1 VCDPAFGLDRCKSR
15 QRFREGGFFYGF
27 AAWLRGETWVAGT
40 TIGLLGQAGGG
51 IGVVH
56 CMLLEEPI
64 DFVGFSTILRS
75 ALQ

>member
-1 VCDPAFGLDRCKSR
+1 VPERCKSR

-27 AAWLRGETWVAGT
+27 PRRLAATFFSLWRRGKPLR
-40 TIGLLGQAGGG
+40 QADGGWRPARL
-51 IGVVH
+51 
-56 CMLLEEPI
+56 CFLEEPI